1 MDMLNL
7 LVAVDRS
14 LEASFALR
22 TACFLGRQITVR
34 PIYVF
39 DPPGRDMSLG
49 AGWAWKSW
57 ERDIRQQAQAYIA
70 DLVQAERNQCANIE
84 DPVIVMGDPV
94 QEMAAH
100 FRQGHFDTLVVG
112 VPFKEWDLVAI
123 SRRFWQT
130 AKKAR
135 QVLPVLLVRHLKNI
149 STVVALTDGG
159 VAAESALG
167 VLTRLNAFLGGDITV
182 VGLPRQEGPPAETES
197 LNLNRGL
204 AILNEKGI
212 AATGLTG
219 ASLAPGE
226 LAAKLRAAD
235 LVVSG
240 YDKEHHHNHFHDV
253 PGHDLQAALFHIG
266 SD

>member
-1 MDMLNL
+1 MLNL

-22 TACFLGRQITVR
+22 TACFLGHQITVR

-39 DPPGRDMSLG
+39 DPPGRDMTLG

-57 ERDIRQQAQAYIA
+57 ERDIRRQAHRDIA

-100 FRQGHFDTLVVG
+100 FWKDGFDLLVVG
-112 VPFKEWDLVAI
+112 VPLKELDLLAL
-123 SRRFWQT
+123 SRRFRQVVR
-130 AKKAR
+130 KAR
-135 QVLPVLLVRHLKNI
+135 QGLPLLLVKHLKSI

-159 VAAESALG
+159 AAAENALG
-167 VLTRLNAFLGGDITV
+167 VLIRLSAFLTV
-182 VGLPRQEGPPAETES
+182 DVTLVGLPRPGGISMTDTEA

-204 AILNEKGI
+204 AILSEKGVE
-212 AATGLTG
+212 AAGFT
-219 ASLAPGE
+219 ASSLAPE
-226 LAAKLRAAD
+226 ALAAKLRAAD
-235 LVVSG
+235 LVVSA
-240 YDKEHHHNHFHDV
+240 YDKDHHNLFQDV
-253 PGHDLQAALFHIG
+253 PGHDLQAVLIYIG